1 MKLVWAILQAEDA
14 GDAVKALVTRGYRAT
29 RINTVG
35 GWLRRGNVSL
45 LLGVDASQVDDVIAT
60 LREHCQSRRAEA
72 PGQVTLGRA
81 TVFVVDSP
89 GFVQV

>member
-1 MKLVWAILQAEDA
+1 V
-14 GDAVKALVTRGYRAT
+14 V
-29 RINTVG
+29 
-35 GWLRRGNVSL
+35 
-45 LLGVDASQVDDVIAT
+45 AT
-60 LREHCQSRRAEA
+60 LREHCQSRRADA

>member
-45 LLGVDASQVDDVIAT
+45 LLGVDAAQVDDVIAT
-60 LREHCQSRRAEA
+60 LREHCQSRRADA

-81 TVFVVDSP
+81 TVFVVDAP